1 MTSNPTSKGSAFDRA
16 MILLDDVVEV
26 AATAHDDGL
35 PPRVF
40 LAQQPQR
47 PVARGVAVEVHFARP
62 SRPMRGPSPPEEGL
76 RSAHASIRTQKKV
89 HGLAVFVDRPIQI
102 VSSAPNG
109 NGGLVYPP
117 G

>member
-1 MTSNPTSKGSAFDRA
+1 

-47 PVARGVAVEVHFARP
+47 PVARGVTVEVHFARP
-62 SRPMRGPSPPEEGL
+62 SRPMRGHSPPEEGL
-76 RSAHASIRTQKKV
+76 RSVHASIRTQKKV

-109 NGGLVYPP
+109 NGGLVYAP